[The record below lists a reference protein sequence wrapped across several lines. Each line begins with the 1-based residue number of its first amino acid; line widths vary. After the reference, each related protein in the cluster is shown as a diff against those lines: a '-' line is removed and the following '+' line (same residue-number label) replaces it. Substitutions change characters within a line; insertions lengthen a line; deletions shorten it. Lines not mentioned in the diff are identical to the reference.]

1 MPDHLYRP
9 DPQLGLIFVGY
20 PGSYYALG
28 DNRALETMYRIDVGG
43 ASPISPAW
51 DTGMFRNW
59 GVEEAYLMEPRWSTV
74 ASLKPSV
81 SLNFLNSTP
90 PYTAPEDV
98 CRTTR
103 TLVNKR
109 YNLTWEF
116 SVDTG
121 FDYMVRLHFC
131 GIEADVTQENEAVF
145 TILISNHTADSEAV
159 VLLWSGGIYIPY
171 VRDYVVSIF
180 GNN

>member
-1 MPDHLYRP
+1 M
-9 DPQLGLIFVGY
+9 
-20 PGSYYALG
+20 
-28 DNRALETMYRIDVGG
+28 
-43 ASPISPAW
+43 
-51 DTGMFRNW
+51 
-59 GVEEAYLMEPRWSTV
+59 
-74 ASLKPSV
+74 
-81 SLNFLNSTP
+81 
-90 PYTAPEDV
+90 
-98 CRTTR
+98 
-103 TLVNKR
+103 NKR

-121 FDYMVRLHFC
+121 FDYMVILHFC
-131 GIEADVTQENEAVF
+131 GIEAHVTQENEAVF